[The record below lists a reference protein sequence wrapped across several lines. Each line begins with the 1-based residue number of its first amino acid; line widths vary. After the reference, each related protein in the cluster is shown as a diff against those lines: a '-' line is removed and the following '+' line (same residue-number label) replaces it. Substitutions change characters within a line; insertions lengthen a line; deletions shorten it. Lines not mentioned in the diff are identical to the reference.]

1 MGFID
6 INFDVICRFYKI
18 YQIKDIYCYKF
29 CDIFIFFNFIEN
41 YIQVEQDG
49 FNLGGFSFG
58 FVKIFEECEQ
68 YYFKGKYGVV
78 QDEIDDKIV
87 EVD

>member
-1 MGFID
+1 MLYVDFI
-6 INFDVICRFYKI
+6 
-18 YQIKDIYCYKF
+18 KF
-29 CDIFIFFNFIEN
+29 IRLKNNFIEN